1 MEKSNVTFFAVLAL
15 IVVAFAFTIGYLS
28 GTQSGNVSSAL
39 SSSTNGNAG
48 KVSNPDDTERLIESM
63 KLAYED
69 MLKERKEKAKSK
81 PSSSSEVV
89 PEIIMFSRSDC
100 VECKRWLGGEAEK
113 FRRLGWRIALSEDK
127 DYHYRLVPHF
137 LVTDC
142 ARRVEVSGY
151 MTPERLAEV
160 LR

>member
-1 MEKSNVTFFAVLAL
+1 MEKSNVPFFVVMALVVLA
-15 IVVAFAFTIGYLS
+15 FSFTLGYIS
-28 GTQSGNVSSAL
+28 GTQSGNVSSAA
-39 SSSTNGNAG
+39 SSATNENVV

-63 KLAYED
+63 KQAYED

-81 PSSSSEVV
+81 PSSASEVV

-100 VECKRWLGGEAEK
+100 VECKRWLGSEAEK
-113 FRRLGWRIALSEDK
+113 FRRLGWRVALSEDRE
-127 DYHYRLVPHF
+127 YRYSRVPHF